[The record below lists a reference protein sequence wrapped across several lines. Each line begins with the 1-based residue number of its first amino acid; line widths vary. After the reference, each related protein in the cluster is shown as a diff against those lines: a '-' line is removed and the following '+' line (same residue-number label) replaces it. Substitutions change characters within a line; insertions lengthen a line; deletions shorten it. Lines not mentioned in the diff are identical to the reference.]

1 MRKRGSNVGFIH
13 SFFIITVGLE
23 MPLTVHLTV
32 KLGCYCASGFVRDV
46 SGVSST
52 FGACISMAA
61 CPPLQNSQIFNPPS
75 IANDDGKT
83 WNDQLNLIDFN
94 DLIPNTDCLKEP
106 ARGIF

>member
-1 MRKRGSNVGFIH
+1 M
-13 SFFIITVGLE
+13 
-23 MPLTVHLTV
+23 
-32 KLGCYCASGFVRDV
+32 RDV